1 MKIVFKFLVWVIL
14 VIALLFI
21 SLVFLFTYTGFSQ
34 ASNSTSNLEK
44 LQLTFPVG
52 FSEKEKKFINSLTQ
66 TDLEK
71 LIRVIKLIVERNTAS
86 ASNTNNSKINSFF
99 SSQQS
104 SPRQQPTT
112 YSNNPSPQTPHYNQE
127 TGQYQSTTPSSGSG
141 SGSSI
146 GQQNPYSNNLPF
158 SGQPTPPASPLQ
170 QQSTLPQT
178 PLGALMQG
186 LSQGLEKGV
195 SNEANCNGQDSNG
208 NGTDAEIRMLA
219 KASGI
224 GIGSVSTLEGLPKK
238 TILALKQIKTE
249 CSCDVTITGGTSTTQ
264 HKTHGPGK
272 AIVDIRSRDNP
283 ALRAY
288 IKSGRLPKGVTYLD
302 ETETGIQ
309 SSYWTAPHWHIVAN
323 NYACSK

>member
-1 MKIVFKFLVWVIL
+1 MKIVFKFLIWVIL

-44 LQLTFPVG
+44 LQLTFPVN

-71 LIRVIKLIVERNTAS
+71 LIRVIKLIIERNAAS
-86 ASNTNNSKINSFF
+86 ANNINNSKVNSFF
-99 SSQQS
+99 SSQQPGS
-104 SPRQQPTT
+104 SQQPTT

-127 TGQYQSTTPSSGSG
+127 TGQYQSTPPTNNNVSGG
-141 SGSSI
+141 S
-146 GQQNPYSNNLPF
+146 QNPFLPQQ
-158 SGQPTPPASPLQ
+158 SSPFQ
-170 QQSTLPQT
+170 QQATQ
-178 PLGALMQG
+178 PLSPAAALVQG
-186 LSQGLEKGV
+186 LNQGLGKGV
-195 SNEANCNGQDSNG
+195 SNEANCNGQDSSG